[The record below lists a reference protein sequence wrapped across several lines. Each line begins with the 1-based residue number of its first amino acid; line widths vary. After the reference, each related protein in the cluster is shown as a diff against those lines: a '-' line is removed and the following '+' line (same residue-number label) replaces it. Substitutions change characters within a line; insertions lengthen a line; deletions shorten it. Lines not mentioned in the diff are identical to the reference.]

1 MIQTP
6 LIIRADAGPIIGT
19 GHVMRCLALAEAWQ
33 DTGGKV
39 FFVSAHNSPSLE
51 ARLVNE
57 GMVIIPV
64 PGEAGSVRDAEETAR
79 IAREEGADWVVVDGY
94 HFGAAFQ
101 KTLRN
106 AGVSFLFIDDYGHAG
121 HYYADIVLNQ
131 NIYAGMSFYKHHE
144 PYTRFLLGP
153 DYVLIRREFLNRS
166 VRDRTIP
173 EIARKLLIT
182 MGGSDPDNITLRV
195 IEAVRAVDVRGIEV
209 TVVVGGANP
218 HFAQIHDAVNDSSRF
233 RLVKN
238 AGNMPELMAW
248 ADVAISAG
256 GSTCWELLFM
266 GLPFLLIPIAENQI
280 PIAKKLQSLCLTE
293 VINTLS
299 SRDPE
304 RLAKIISDLLLSREK
319 RSGFS
324 ERMVQYV
331 DGNGPSRILHAMD
344 RNRMW
349 FRNAET
355 SDCERVWHWINE
367 PPVRAV
373 SFNTGPVPLDS
384 HKKWFSSAL
393 QDPDLIYY
401 IALNDNGEPI
411 GQARF
416 KMESGEAVISVLV
429 APEHRGRSL
438 GPRLIRDATEKMF
451 SETGT
456 EKVKALI
463 KTGNEVSLKAFIRA
477 GYCEQGIIEHSG
489 QNAHLLMKKRGK
501 E

>member
-1 MIQTP
+1 MKP
-6 LIIRADAGPIIGT
+6 LIIRADAGPVMGT

-39 FFVSAHNSPSLE
+39 FFVSSYNSPSLK
-51 ARLVNE
+51 ARLVEE
-57 GMVIIPV
+57 GMEIVHV
-64 PGEAGSVRDAEETAR
+64 PGEAGSAGDAEETAR
-79 IAREEGADWVVVDGY
+79 IAREEGAGWVVVDGY
-94 HFGAAFQ
+94 HFGAAYQ

-106 AGVSFLFIDDYGHAG
+106 AGVAVLFIDDYGHAG

-153 DYVLIRREFLNRS
+153 DFVLIRREFLKRS
-166 VRDRTIP
+166 VHDRTIP

-195 IEAVRAVDVRGIEV
+195 IEAARAVDVRDIEV

-218 HFAQIHDAVNDSSRF
+218 HFTQIHDAVRDSSRF

-238 AGNMPELMAW
+238 AGNMPDLMAW
-248 ADVAISAG
+248 ADVAVSAG

-266 GLPFLLIPIAENQI
+266 GLPSLVIPIAENQI
-280 PIAKKLQSLCLTE
+280 PIAKRLESLCLAE
-293 VINTLS
+293 VIDAPGAD
-299 SRDPE
+299 DPE
-304 RLAKIISDLLLSREK
+304 RLAKVVSDLMLSQDK

-324 ERMVQYV
+324 ERMLQYV
-331 DGNGPSRILHAMD
+331 DGKGPLRILHAMNKS
-344 RNRMW
+344 RIW
-349 FRNAET
+349 FRNAEM
-355 SDCERVWHWINE
+355 SDCERVWHWIND

-373 SFNTGPVPLDS
+373 SFNTGPVPLES
-384 HKKWFSSAL
+384 HMEWFSSVL
-393 QDPDLIYY
+393 QDPGLVYY
-401 IALNDNGEPI
+401 IALDDNGEPI

-438 GPRLIRDATEKMF
+438 GPRLIRSATEKMF
-451 SETGT
+451 LETGT
-456 EKVKALI
+456 KKVKALI
-463 KTGNEVSLKAFIRA
+463 KTGNEVSRKAFIRA
-477 GYCEQGIIEHSG
+477 GYCEQGIIGYSG
-489 QNAHLLMKKRGK
+489 QDAYLLTKTRGK